1 MAKFYLS
8 IDQGTTSSR
17 ALLYNKTFEEV
28 AHEQLEFKQYYPEEG
43 LVEHN
48 AEEIWSSVVKTSKA
62 LLLNNN
68 VKPNDVI
75 AIGITNQRETVL
87 IWDKEGNVLGNA
99 IVWQDRRTSAFCE
112 KLKTEGLEEMISNKT
127 GLLLDPY
134 FSASKARWIIK
145 ENDVNP

>member
-17 ALLYNKTFEEV
+17 AVLYNKTFEEV

-87 IWDKEGNVLGNA
+87 IGIKKAMFWETQLSGKIAGLVHF
-99 IVWQDRRTSAFCE
+99 VKS
-112 KLKTEGLEEMISNKT
+112 LKQR
-127 GLLLDPY
+127 
-134 FSASKARWIIK
+134 A
-145 ENDVNP
+145 